1 MEQIGER
8 DNLDTFVAKA
18 YQGGVR
24 GLYTIAE
31 GMVMFG
37 REGEIWA
44 IYLND
49 GEIRYFT
56 NVHKWKKLF
65 QKLLNSGEN
74 DFQRLK

>member
-8 DNLDTFVAKA
+8 DNLDTFDARA

-49 GEIRYFT
+49 GEIRYFA
-56 NVHKWKKLF
+56 NVLEWKNIIP
-65 QKLLNSGEN
+65 KLLNSGEN
-74 DFQRLK
+74 DFQRSE

>member
-8 DNLDTFVAKA
+8 DNLDTFDARA

-37 REGEIWA
+37 REARYGLFTSMMVKFVISQM
-44 IYLND
+44 YLN
-49 GEIRYFT
+49 GRILSQNF
-56 NVHKWKKLF
+56 
-65 QKLLNSGEN
+65 
-74 DFQRLK
+74 